1 MTDSALIDAA
11 RILDGNPV
19 PCFVIDETHV
29 VVYWNEALARLSG
42 IPAANVL
49 GTHDH
54 WRAFYPWPRPIM
66 ADLVLDNMPA
76 DMLDKF
82 YAGKYRPLAFCPGG
96 WEAEDFF
103 PTFGQSGR
111 WLAFSAAPIRG
122 SDGRIVGCVET
133 LQDITERKQAE
144 LARNETEQQRAEII
158 DNSPVATFV
167 VDIGGRVTHWNR
179 ACAALTG
186 CTAKDMI
193 GRDEIWRAFY
203 PDKTRRV
210 VLAQMLIRNASIEE
224 LDHHYVGHAQASA
237 LVPGAFEARDFFPSF
252 GEQGTWLQFMAA
264 PLHDLKGNVVGAI
277 ETLIDLGPQE
287 PQKEAP
293 KAPSAH

>member
-1 MTDSALIDAA
+1 MIDSALIDAA

-66 ADLVLDNMPA
+66 ADLVLDSMPT

-82 YAGKYRPLAFCPGG
+82 YAGKYKPLSFCPGG

-103 PTFGQSGR
+103 PTFGESGR
-111 WLAFSAAPIRG
+111 WLAFSAAPIRNA
-122 SDGRIVGCVET
+122 DGRVVGCVET
-133 LQDITERKQAE
+133 LRDISEQKNAE
-144 LARNETEQQRAEII
+144 LARTEII
-158 DNSPVATFV
+158 ANSPVATFV
-167 VDIGGRVTHWNR
+167 VDSDGRVTHWNR
-179 ACAALTG
+179 ACEALTG
-186 CTAKDMI
+186 CTRDDML

-203 PDKTRRV
+203 PNKTRRV

-224 LDHHYVGHAQASA
+224 LDQHYAGHAQPSL
-237 LVPGAFEARDFFPSF
+237 LVPGAFEACDFFPSF
-252 GEQGTWLQFMAA
+252 GKQGSWLKLMAA
-264 PLHDLKGNVVGAI
+264 PLHDSNGKVIGAI
-277 ETLIDLGPQE
+277 ETLIDLGHQTPA
-287 PQKEAP
+287 AP
-293 KAPSAH
+293 